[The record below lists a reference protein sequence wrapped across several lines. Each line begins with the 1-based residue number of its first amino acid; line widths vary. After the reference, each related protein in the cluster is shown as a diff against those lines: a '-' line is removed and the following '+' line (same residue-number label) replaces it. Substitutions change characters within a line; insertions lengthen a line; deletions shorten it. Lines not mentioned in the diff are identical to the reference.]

1 MYIKKLKQ
9 TLERKEKIKLNI
21 DVFSYWLGVFLAILA
36 GIIMN
41 YGILLQKQVIVSL
54 PKEAKFM
61 RTLIRTPR
69 WIIGLILSYVIA
81 GFFYILAMLFIGPAL
96 VPGLLVLGIIVL
108 AIGAVKIIG
117 DSLKKEEIVA
127 IILMIIATFLISFS
141 GLSIAITEYD
151 FIEINF
157 IIRLTIFTSIF
168 FIVSIILE
176 LIQRKFNYLKGFSLA
191 LIAGFMYALTDFW
204 MGILVG
210 LLPRLFQGLLLM
222 EEVILFII
230 CGAILIITNV
240 FAVVKL
246 QQALKQGVASNIMV
260 IQQIPINFIP
270 ILAYLA
276 IFLLIPPNIYS
287 ILLLIAGSL
296 LIIIC
301 SYLLGSR
308 QIQLEKIH

>member
-1 MYIKKLKQ
+1 MKVN
-9 TLERKEKIKLNI
+9 IKLNM
-21 DVFSYWLGVFLAILA
+21 DGFSYWLGVFLAILA

-69 WIIGLILSYVIA
+69 WIIGLILGYIVA
-81 GFFYILAMLFIGPAL
+81 GLFYILAMLFIGPAL
-96 VPGLLVLGIIVL
+96 VPGLLALGIVVL
-108 AIGAVKIIG
+108 AIGSVKIIG
-117 DSLKKEEIVA
+117 DRLKKEEIVA
-127 IILMIIATFLISFS
+127 IILMIIATFLLSFS
-141 GLSIAITEYD
+141 GLSIAITEYN
-151 FIEINF
+151 FIELNF
-157 IIRLTIFTSIF
+157 IIRLTIFTFVF

-176 LIQRKFNYLKGFSLA
+176 LIQRKISYLKGFSLA

-222 EEVILFII
+222 EEIILFII
-230 CGAILIITNV
+230 CGVILIVTNV

-260 IQQIPINFIP
+260 MQQIPINFIP
-270 ILAYLA
+270 FLAYLA
-276 IFLLIPPNIYS
+276 IFLLTPPSIYS
-287 ILLLIAGSL
+287 ILLIIVGSI

-301 SYLLGSR
+301 SYLLGRR
-308 QIQLEKIH
+308 QIELEKIH